1 MAGGVGSHR
10 EDRLGGDGPGYAGL
24 AAWLASIEHLGSV
37 HDERELES
45 LKAAG
50 RQRAAAGHVF
60 TQPWP
65 GSQAP
70 PRGRGSDILGS
81 CFVLRV
87 EAKIPHRS
95 EGMGIDAHATRG
107 RRSRD
112 QAAG

>member
-1 MAGGVGSHR
+1 LAGGVGSYR
-10 EDRLGGDGPGYAGL
+10 EDRVGGDGGPGCAGL

-65 GSQAP
+65 AGP
-70 PRGRGSDILGS
+70 L
-81 CFVLRV
+81 
-87 EAKIPHRS
+87 EAR
-95 EGMGIDAHATRG
+95 A
-107 RRSRD
+107 
-112 QAAG
+112 

>member
-1 MAGGVGSHR
+1 LAGGVGSYR
-10 EDRLGGDGPGYAGL
+10 EDRVGGDGGPGCAGL

-45 LKAAG
+45 LKAAA
-50 RQRAAAGHVF
+50 RQRVAAGHVF

-65 GSQAP
+65 AGPSRP
-70 PRGRGSDILGS
+70 GPDILGS

-95 EGMGIDAHATRG
+95 EGMGIDARATRG
-107 RRSRD
+107 RRSQD